1 MREFHAFRAAG
12 QAKACFAVGHAL
24 ACPALIIG
32 LVFWGALRCPATT
45 SAPVVQSVTDAAAY
59 GPRVAPGS
67 MASIFGTNLASV
79 TASASAFPLPTSLGG
94 ASVTIGGASV
104 PLLYASPAQINFQ
117 VPSALAAGNAT
128 LVVGGPGGASA
139 SFTFAVTSS
148 APAIFQYG
156 ANHAVAQNGAS
167 TVVNAS
173 TASAASGSIVT
184 VYLTGIGAVDNAVAD
199 GSPTPTSPLSNAT
212 AAYSA
217 TIGAASA
224 SIQFLGLT
232 PGFAGLAQADIQV
245 PTLPSGDYPLVITV
259 GGYIGA
265 SAVISVSGSGT
276 YTSPLLLSGTAPF
289 ANSGSSTVALYGNV
303 AYVCGANRIVMVD
316 VTTATQPSYIGEFGD
331 SVLNGYGDRCA
342 INTTAATP
350 YLVEIFGSS
359 TSAESFAVY
368 GLSNPKSP
376 NLLVSKATTPY
387 ANMVDLSFS
396 GNFAFITTSYIT
408 YQNSTADITAQNG
421 DLLVFDFTNPAAPL
435 FLTILQ
441 PSTLSDLNL
450 KPDAEVV
457 DQVFAYVASSTATG
471 SSASGAGVLD
481 VINVG
486 SPSTPYAISQVTVT
500 AAAILLSFDIAG
512 NTLLAAGNTT
522 GQRNPG
528 TPDFDFTGDLTLTT
542 MNLANVQA
550 PAVLTTF
557 TTKLQVNGTFH
568 VSAFANG
575 VFAIVNNP
583 PDTDDFGP
591 SSLMIVD
598 ARTPSTIIPYPF
610 QTQFGFSGILTTN
623 NGYLLAATSLG
634 LNIYQLQL

>member
-1 MREFHAFRAAG
+1 MGNFRAWRAAAILSG
-12 QAKACFAVGHAL
+12 ML
-24 ACPALIIG
+24 
-32 LVFWGALRCPATT
+32 FWGAFRCPAAT
-45 SAPVVQSVTDAAAY
+45 SAPVVQSVTDSAAY
-59 GPRVAPGS
+59 GPRVSPGS
-67 MASIFGTNLASV
+67 LASIFGTNLASA
-79 TASASAFPLPTSLGG
+79 TASASAFPLPTSLGN

-104 PLLYASPAQINFQ
+104 PLLYASPTQINFQ
-117 VPSALAAGNAT
+117 VPSALAAGSAS
-128 LVVGGPGGASA
+128 LVVDGPGGASA

-148 APAIFQYG
+148 APAIFEYG
-156 ANHAVAQNGAS
+156 ANHAAAQNGNS
-167 TVVNAS
+167 TTVNAS
-173 TASAASGSIVT
+173 SAAAASGSIVT

-199 GSPTPTSPLSNAT
+199 GSPAPTSPLSNAT

-245 PTLPSGDYPLVITV
+245 PTLPSGDYPLVITM
-259 GGYIGA
+259 GGYISA

-276 YTSPLLLSGTAPF
+276 YTSPLTLSSSVAF
-289 ANSGSSTVALYGNV
+289 ANSGSSTVALYDNV
-303 AYVCGANRIVMVD
+303 AYICGANRIVMVD
-316 VTTATQPSYIGEFGD
+316 VTSAVAPSYIGEFGD

-342 INTTAATP
+342 INTSAATP

-359 TSAESFAVY
+359 TSDESFAVY

-376 NLLVSKATTPY
+376 NLLDVATTTY
-387 ANMVDLSFS
+387 ANMVDVSFS
-396 GNFAFITTSYIT
+396 GNYAFITTSYIT

-421 DLLVFDFTNPAAPL
+421 DLLVFDFTNPAAPR

-457 DQVFAYVASSTATG
+457 DQIFAYIASSTATG
-471 SSASGAGVLD
+471 SSTSGAGVLD
-481 VINVG
+481 VLNIG
-486 SPSTPYAISQVTVT
+486 TPSTPYPISQVTVT

-542 MNLANVQA
+542 MDLTNVQA
-550 PAVLTTF
+550 PAVITTF
-557 TTKLQVNGTFH
+557 TTNLQVNGTFH
-568 VSAFANG
+568 VSAFSSG
-575 VFAIVNNP
+575 IFAIVNNP

-598 ARTPSTIIPYPF
+598 ARTPSTITPYPF